1 MKRPAAVPT
10 AAFMLALALTSVV
23 AAPSALAQPSGSTI
37 SATEFPHDSF
47 GVPARVVATRRVSGI
62 GATIVTF
69 STGARL
75 IVKQT
80 HFTPGQVSV
89 IASFGAGRAGVSADL
104 VHALW
109 ATTLFPIGGTRH
121 LSYNELDAW
130 QQSSGHPV
138 NVTLVPGVGA
148 FRLQGEIPSNDLAT
162 ELTLLTAYARE
173 PGFRDDMGVKIASV
187 GAMLGKQVEGDPAMR
202 FTRAVQ
208 RRLVGRRYQELPEQA
223 DLAATTSMETQRL
236 LRPAFAMAA
245 DIAIVGDI
253 DVDVATRAVA
263 TTLAAGDLRPVLRR
277 GIAAAPKP
285 TNRQQ
290 QKALLDADT
299 TADRRLGFYWRLP
312 DIRTAPRIERAAR
325 VAAAMI
331 ESRLAVSTPSTPS
344 TPSAALPAVARAVV
358 PPDLKGR
365 GYLGVVI
372 RDGAV
377 PLDGTRALLAGTM
390 NDLAAG
396 RFTAEALDHARQ
408 SVEAEMG
415 AEEVSNEWWAQRLS
429 LALRDPAMGKA
440 VRIEVGVVDVDRAEV
455 VACIRRYLAGRAPLV
470 VADAREAGE
479 SEGGSR

>member
-1 MKRPAAVPT
+1 MKRPAALPT
-10 AAFMLALALTSVV
+10 AALSLALSLNALV
-23 AAPSALAQPSGSTI
+23 AAPPALAQSSASTG
-37 SATEFPHDSF
+37 AAAEFPHDSF
-47 GVPARVVATRRVSGI
+47 GAPARVLTTRHDSGI

-89 IASFGAGRAGVSADL
+89 VASFGAGRAGAPADL

-121 LSYNELDAW
+121 LSYDGLDAW

-148 FRLQGEIPSNDLAT
+148 FRLQGAIPSNDLDP

-173 PGFRDDMGVKIASV
+173 PGFRDDMVAKIASV
-187 GAMLGKQVEGDPAMR
+187 GAMLEGQVEGDPAMR

-223 DLAATTSMETQRL
+223 DLAATTGTEMQAL
-236 LRPAFAMAA
+236 LGPAFAMAP

-253 DVDVATRAVA
+253 DADVAIRAVA
-263 TTLAAGDLRPVLRR
+263 TTLAAGDPRPVLRR
-277 GIAAAPKP
+277 GIAAAPMP
-285 TNRQQ
+285 TNGPLQRPV
-290 QKALLDADT
+290 LDTGA
-299 TADRRLGFYWRLP
+299 TAERRLGFYWRLP

-331 ESRLAVSTPSTPS
+331 EARLATSTMLAS
-344 TPSAALPAVARAVV
+344 SAASPAVARAVV
-358 PPDLKGR
+358 PPDFKGG
-365 GYLGVVI
+365 GYFGVVI

-377 PLDGTRALLAGTM
+377 PLDGTRALLAGTI
-390 NDLAAG
+390 NDLAAR
-396 RFTAEALDHARQ
+396 RFTAAELDHARQ
-408 SVEAEMG
+408 SVAAEIG
-415 AEEVSNEWWAQRLS
+415 ADGMSNEWWAQRLS
-429 LALRDPAMGKA
+429 LALRDPAMGQA
-440 VRIEVGVVDVDRAEV
+440 VRIEAGVVDVDRTEV
-455 VACIRRYLAGRAPLV
+455 VACIRRYLAGRVPLIV

-479 SEGGSR
+479 TMGGSR

>member
-1 MKRPAAVPT
+1 MKRPAGFPT
-10 AAFMLALALTSVV
+10 AAFMLALVLTSVV
-23 AAPSALAQPSGSTI
+23 AAPPALAQPSGSTI

-47 GVPARVVATRRVSGI
+47 GVPARVVATRHVSGI

-69 STGARL
+69 STGTRL

-89 IASFGAGRAGVSADL
+89 VASFGAGRAGVSADL

-121 LSYNELDAW
+121 ISYDELDAW

-138 NVTLVPGVGA
+138 NVTLVPGGGA

-173 PGFRDDMGVKIASV
+173 PGFRADLVTKIASV
-187 GAMLGKQVEGDPAMR
+187 GAMLGKQIEGDPAMR

-208 RRLVGRRYQELPEQA
+208 RRLVGRRYQELPDQA
-223 DLAATTSMETQRL
+223 DLAATTGSEMQAQL
-236 LRPAFAMAA
+236 GPAFAMAPA
-245 DIAIVGDI
+245 IAIVGDI
-253 DVDVATRAVA
+253 DVDVAIRAVA
-263 TTLAAGDLRPVLRR
+263 TTLAAGDPRPVLRR
-277 GIAAAPKP
+277 GIAAAPTP

-290 QKALLDADT
+290 QKGLLDADT

-331 ESRLAVSTPSTPS
+331 EARLAVSTPS

-358 PPDLKGR
+358 PPDLEGG

-396 RFTAEALDHARQ
+396 RFTAAELDNARQ
-408 SVEAEMG
+408 SVAAEIG
-415 AEEVSNEWWAQRLS
+415 AEGMSNEWWAQRLS
-429 LALRDPAMGKA
+429 LALRDPAMGQA
-440 VRIEVGVVDVDRAEV
+440 VRIEAGVVDVDRAEV
-455 VACIRRYLAGRAPLV
+455 VACIRRYLAGMAPLV

>member
-1 MKRPAAVPT
+1 MKRPAPLLP
-10 AAFMLALALTSVV
+10 AALVLALALS
-23 AAPSALAQPSGSTI
+23 AAVPAPPALAQSPGAPGS
-37 SATEFPHDSF
+37 AAEFPHDNF
-47 GVPARVVATRRVSGI
+47 GAPARVVATRYDSGL

-89 IASFGAGRAGVSADL
+89 VASFGAGRAGVSADL
-104 VHALW
+104 VHAVW

-121 LSYNELDAW
+121 LSYDELDAW

-148 FRLQGEIPSNDLAT
+148 FRLQGKIPSNDLAT

-173 PGFRDDMGVKIASV
+173 PGFRADLVAKIASV

-208 RRLVGRRYQELPEQA
+208 RKLVGRRFQELPDQA
-223 DLAATTSMETQRL
+223 DLAATTGTETQAL
-236 LRPAFAMAA
+236 LGPAFAMAP

-253 DVDVATRAVA
+253 DVDVAIRAVA
-263 TTLAAGDLRPVLRR
+263 TTLAAGDPRPVLRG
-277 GIAAAPKP
+277 GIAAAPMP
-285 TNRQQ
+285 TNRPLQR
-290 QKALLDADT
+290 AFLDPGV
-299 TADRRLGFYWRLP
+299 TADRRAGFYWLLS

-331 ESRLAVSTPSTPS
+331 EARLATSTMLAS
-344 TPSAALPAVARAVV
+344 SAASPAVARAVV
-358 PPDLKGR
+358 PPDFKGG
-365 GYLGVVI
+365 GYFGVVI

-377 PLDGTRALLAGTM
+377 PLDGTRALLAGTI
-390 NDLAAG
+390 NDLAAR
-396 RFTAEALDHARQ
+396 RFTAAELDHARQ
-408 SVEAEMG
+408 SVAAEIG
-415 AEEVSNEWWAQRLS
+415 ADGMSNEWWAQRLS
-429 LALRDPAMGKA
+429 LALRDPAMGQA
-440 VRIEVGVVDVDRAEV
+440 VRIEAGVVDVDRTEV
-455 VACIRRYLAGRAPLV
+455 VACIRRYLAGRVPLIV

-479 SEGGSR
+479 TMGGSR